1 MIRKSISENG
11 ISVPNKKRKLEDKKN
26 IIESLTNDKKDG
38 NYKDDD
44 KEGTEKRNIP
54 GSILRPK
61 YTIKVDGIGLV
72 NDVLIDS
79 GRTVCLIR
87 EDVLKDSIG
96 LIDKIKKTTTFAT
109 LIDGS
114 IMNFLGSVD
123 LCVTYLDQKVEM
135 PFLVSSKESNSRMIL
150 GANWIMKSRAILQSD
165 GTELRVSF
173 GGGKRKKF
181 LIGYKPKPLVSVK
194 VDGIDGL
201 VKDALVDTGATG
213 SSIRRD
219 LLTKELESAIIPT
232 DHTTTKADGKK
243 IKVEGYVS
251 LNITHDKITTCIE
264 NVRVKSNMLNPLNL
278 GMDWIHKT
286 RVVIQ
291 SDGSKLTA
299 SQPDL
304 QLKV

>member
-11 ISVPNKKRKLEDKKN
+11 ISVPNKKRKLEDMNN

-44 KEGTEKRNIP
+44 KEGTGKRNIVGP
-54 GSILRPK
+54 ILRPK

-79 GRTVCLIR
+79 GSTVCLIR
-87 EDVLKDSIG
+87 EDMLTDSIG
-96 LIDKIKKTTTFAT
+96 LTDKIKKTTTFAT

-150 GANWIMKSRAILQSD
+150 GANWIVKSRAILQSD
-165 GTELRVSF
+165 GTELRVTF
-173 GGGKRKKF
+173 GGKKQKKF

-243 IKVEGYVS
+243 INVEGYVS
-251 LNITHDKITTCIE
+251 LNITHDKMTTCIK

-291 SDGSKLTA
+291 SDGYKLTA

-304 QLKV
+304 